1 MLTSTPKTNKPASE
15 QEEIDLALAMSIST
29 EMIRR
34 ESPGFLSTQEYR
46 EDEARRASLLN
57 ESEEDMFATSGAEDS
72 VTNVRH
78 EGGEEEEQ
86 LEMTEEE
93 EFDEHDVRNQP
104 FPCFSQFRQG
114 QGDSDNEDV
123 MTKSRWCGEKKLKMK
138 ETKSGHVGQPVRPTV
153 VVQLSNETV
162 AENSLRL
169 VKNTKDEDPVLL
181 KACQDAKIKLG
192 ILKTTNLS
200 DKAPF
205 NLQYLGFKTEG
216 DQVVLKLSDGK
227 NKKNFVVSEKF
238 AFMFKEN
245 KMIVNSIITILKI
258 RAGPCGWILK
268 NFKVAP
274 MGKKVAKI
282 GNPQ

>member
-1 MLTSTPKTNKPASE
+1 MLTSTPETNKPASE

-29 EMIRR
+29 EIIRR

-57 ESEEDMFATSGAEDS
+57 ESEEDMFATSEAEYS
-72 VTNVRH
+72 VANVSH
-78 EGGEEEEQ
+78 EGGEEEQQ
-86 LEMTEEE
+86 LEMTEE

-114 QGDSDNEDV
+114 QGNSDNEDE
-123 MTKSRWCGEKKLKMK
+123 MMKSRWCGEKKLKMK
-138 ETKSGHVGQPVRPTV
+138 ETKSRHVGQPVRPTV

-169 VKNTKDEDPVLL
+169 VKNTKDDDPVLL

-192 ILKTTNLS
+192 ILKTPNLS

-216 DQVVLKLSDGK
+216 DKVVLTLSDGK
-227 NKKNFVVSEKF
+227 SKKNFVVSEKF
-238 AFMFKEN
+238 SFMFKEN
-245 KMIVNSIITILKI
+245 KMILNSIITILKM

-274 MGKKVAKI
+274 MGKKFAKI
-282 GNPQ
+282 GNPL